1 MLRCRVQPW
10 RNEMTT
16 HRLNLVLKEETN
28 DFLNA
33 LAQQDSKQ
41 AGTLA
46 REILENALEEMENKL
61 WFELAINRQKESA
74 LLGERNIMWE
84 DAQEM
89 FKDKK

>member
-1 MLRCRVQPW
+1 M
-10 RNEMTT
+10 
-16 HRLNLVLKEETN
+16 NLVLKEETT

-33 LAQQDSKQ
+33 LAHQESKH

-61 WFELAINRQKESA
+61 WLELAISRQKEA
-74 LLGERNIMWE
+74 ELLGEKGIPHEEVWKSWE
-84 DAQEM
+84 EVQEM

>member
-1 MLRCRVQPW
+1 
-10 RNEMTT
+10 MTT

-61 WFELAINRQKESA
+61 WLELAISRLKESE
-74 LLGERNIMWE
+74 LLGEKNIPHEEVWKHLE
-84 DAQEM
+84 G
-89 FKDKK
+89 K

>member
-1 MLRCRVQPW
+1 MP
-10 RNEMTT
+10 T

-61 WFELAINRQKESA
+61 WLELAISRQKESA
-74 LLGERNIMWE
+74 LLGERNISWE